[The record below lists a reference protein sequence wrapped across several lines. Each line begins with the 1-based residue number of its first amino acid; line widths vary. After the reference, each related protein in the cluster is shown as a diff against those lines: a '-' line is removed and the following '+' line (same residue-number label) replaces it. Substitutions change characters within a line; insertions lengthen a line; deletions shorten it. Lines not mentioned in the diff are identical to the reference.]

1 MAEAGRAS
9 GDHQAQAS
17 LLPSHEFSFSW
28 ALTLAHIHLLHVQ
41 SPQPA
46 AAFKLSQVHLL
57 EHSFTGRGPEHQL
70 TQTNRWVL
78 ATSYVAV
85 FISTVLFC
93 TKYCN
98 ITNLI
103 SDTLHLIPLYAQQAW
118 KSVVWTNLVIIT
130 HILHRFTNW
139 LSQLLHFPWTVTPYS
154 SELNKYTKG
163 DA

>member
-1 MAEAGRAS
+1 MLLQFYHGRNTLSFLHMSFLSAE
-9 GDHQAQAS
+9 HWH
-17 LLPSHEFSFSW
+17 LPTYISCMYN
-28 ALTLAHIHLLHVQ
+28 L
-41 SPQPA
+41 
-46 AAFKLSQVHLL
+46 LSQLQ
-57 EHSFTGRGPEHQL
+57 HSNLARSTSWSTFTGRGPEHQL

-85 FISTVLFC
+85 FTSTVLFC

-98 ITNLI
+98 ITNSIL
-103 SDTLHLIPLYAQQAW
+103 DTLHLIPLYAQQAR

-130 HILHRFTNW
+130 HILHRVMNW
-139 LSQLLHFPWTVTPYS
+139 LSLLLHLPWTVTPYS